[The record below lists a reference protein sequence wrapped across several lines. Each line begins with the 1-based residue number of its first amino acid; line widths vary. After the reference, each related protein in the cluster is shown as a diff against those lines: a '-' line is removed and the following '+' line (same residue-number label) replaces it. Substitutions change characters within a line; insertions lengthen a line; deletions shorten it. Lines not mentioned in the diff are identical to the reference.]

1 MRAKIKL
8 ECSDENYNK
17 VVNVLRT
24 LEAEVDNYDAVI
36 QTERSGDT
44 RFRLVKG
51 EKLWE
56 SEKI

>member
-51 EKLWE
+51 AKLWVNE
-56 SEKI
+56 EA

>member
-8 ECSDENYNK
+8 ECSDENYNR

-36 QTERSGDT
+36 KTERSGDT

>member
-8 ECSDENYNK
+8 ECSDEAYNK

-44 RFRLVKG
+44 HFRLVKG
-51 EKLWE
+51 AKLWE

>member
-36 QTERSGDT
+36 KTERSGDT
-44 RFRLVKG
+44 HFRLVKG
-51 EKLWE
+51 VKLWE

>member
-36 QTERSGDT
+36 KTERSGDT
-44 RFRLVKG
+44 HFRLVKG
-51 EKLWE
+51 AKLWE
-56 SEKI
+56 NEEA

>member
-8 ECSDENYNK
+8 ECSDENYNRA
-17 VVNVLRT
+17 VNVLRT

-36 QTERSGDT
+36 KTERSGDT

>member
-8 ECSDENYNK
+8 ECSDEAYNR

-36 QTERSGDT
+36 KTERSGDT

>member
-36 QTERSGDT
+36 KTERSGDT
-44 RFRLVKG
+44 HFRLVKG